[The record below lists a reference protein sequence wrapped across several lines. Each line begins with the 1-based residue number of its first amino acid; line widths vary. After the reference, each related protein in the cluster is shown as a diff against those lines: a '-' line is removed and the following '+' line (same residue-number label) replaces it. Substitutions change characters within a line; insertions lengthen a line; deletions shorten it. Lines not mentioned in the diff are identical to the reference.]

1 MFSSGGVYMKYC
13 LSLSGG
19 GPRGAA
25 HVGILKALEENH
37 IKPYSLSGTSAG
49 SLVCGMIAAGLSTEE
64 MIKEVCFLA
73 ENGLKV
79 IDPDII
85 SFIVSLPKITFKK
98 RFSTTGLISGK
109 RMEKYFRILFGDI
122 LIRDLNIPIMIPAVD
137 ILSGKTIVFTNSIKN
152 KPTIKNVVWY
162 DNARLYEAIR
172 ASCSL
177 PGIFSPKNIA
187 DMTLVDGGLTYNLPY
202 ELNIATK
209 EEKILAVDL
218 GEKYEPPFRPDI
230 TDVLYS
236 SFKIMQISIKNKS
249 TNNNV
254 LILHPPLSENA
265 GLFCFSCMKE
275 SMERGYDYTIKNMEK
290 IKRFLET

>member
-1 MFSSGGVYMKYC
+1 MKCC

-25 HVGILKALEENH
+25 HIGIIKALEENN
-37 IKPYSLSGTSAG
+37 IKPSSLSGTSAG
-49 SLVCGMIAAGLSTEE
+49 SFVCGMIATGLSTEE
-64 MIKEVCFLA
+64 MIREVNFLA

-85 SFIVSLPKITFKK
+85 SFIVSLPKIALKK
-98 RFSTTGLISGK
+98 RFSATGLISGK
-109 RMEKYFRILFGDI
+109 RMEKYFRVLFGDI
-122 LIRDLNIPIMIPAVD
+122 LIRDLNIQIMIPAVD

-152 KPTIKNVVWY
+152 KPAIKDVIWY
-162 DNARLYEAIR
+162 DNARLYEVIR

-177 PGIFSPKNIA
+177 PGIFTPVKIG

-202 ELNIATK
+202 ELNISMK

-236 SFKIMQISIKNKS
+236 SFRIMQISTRNKNKY
-249 TNNNV
+249 NHV
-254 LILHPPLSENA
+254 LILRPPLSENA

-275 SMERGYDYTIKNMEK
+275 SMERGYDYAIKNMDR
-290 IKRFLET
+290 IKKFLET